1 MDRGAWQTTVSRV
14 SKSQTQLSEHTH
26 THTHAH
32 TQVNMISPF
41 RSKFRQVVVVFQL
54 LSYVASLQPHGL
66 QHTRLP
72 SSTTSVCSNSY
83 PWDPWGYLTILLF
96 VTPFFFYLLY
106 FPASGSFPLS
116 QFFKSGGQSIGA
128 SASASFLPM
137 NTQGWFPFRTD
148 WFDVLTVHR
157 TVKSLPQHH
166 SSKAPI
172 LRCSAFFMVQ
182 LSHLYMTTRKI
193 IALTIWTFVDKV
205 MSLLF

>member
-32 TQVNMISPF
+32 THVNMISPF

-83 PWDPWGYLTILLF
+83 PWDP
-96 VTPFFFYLLY
+96 
-106 FPASGSFPLS
+106 
-116 QFFKSGGQSIGA
+116 
-128 SASASFLPM
+128 
-137 NTQGWFPFRTD
+137 
-148 WFDVLTVHR
+148 
-157 TVKSLPQHH
+157 
-166 SSKAPI
+166 
-172 LRCSAFFMVQ
+172 
-182 LSHLYMTTRKI
+182 
-193 IALTIWTFVDKV
+193 
-205 MSLLF
+205 